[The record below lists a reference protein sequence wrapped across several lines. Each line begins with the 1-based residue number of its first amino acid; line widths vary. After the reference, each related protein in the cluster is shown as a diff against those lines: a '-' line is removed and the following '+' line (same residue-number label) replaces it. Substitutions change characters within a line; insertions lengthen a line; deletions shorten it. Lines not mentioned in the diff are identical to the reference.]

1 MVIFV
6 GSEIKTSMIM
16 VVTPVLPMVLM
27 ISGVV
32 GIFVHNLML
41 VLHLMLSSD
50 AVLVVELLL

>member
-41 VLHLMLSSD
+41 VLNLMLSSD